1 MDGNGNERPVHRLE
15 NREDLPVKRSY
26 LHAGIA
32 IALALGLL
40 AATPAQAGQR
50 DRGALLERARKM
62 MAAARRTYLADSN
75 CPFSTAGAVMRIG
88 NDPAKLAAF
97 VRQRIAY
104 EPYRGSVRGVR
115 GTLAARAGNDWDRAL
130 LLRALLAEAGF
141 KSELVVLSR
150 DAKARLAVADSF
162 LSSQGRARTLGV
174 GTRMDMNKLPAPAP
188 LLAAHGIKLNNRR
201 LRISSAATRWQR
213 MLDEAF
219 DVGWTQAKELKP
231 LLAAKASARSFDRWK
246 EELASA
252 VGQRVLLYVPG
263 SRSYLDVSP
272 GGNAGAAAAKRGKRL
287 KNVPAGSIAG
297 VQLRVVM
304 NVSSN
309 KETKPFV
316 LLKHDAQL
324 AALLGRNLRV
334 QVIPEASSAP
344 GKSVAKWKPADWY
357 GFITGCKRFQATIES
372 GEFWKSSLVFD
383 RNGHLFTVSHD
394 GRIESAKGMGK
405 NVGGIFGGA
414 FGGGGDKEAKPETHL
429 ESLVLE
435 IDLKLPGKK
444 TVEIRRLLY
453 GPLRKGVSPIV
464 HADINCFPGPVGADT
479 ARWFALSAAS
489 RNVEAILTVNAGKD
503 PDRLMRGGRFRVV
516 QRMLQEWQLARLGLA
531 DRVLSS
537 NSGLAFRGGPAV
549 VLKTASMMPVA
560 EPKQVKRRTVIDV
573 AYDGLLLLPR
583 NKVSAQAA
591 FDANVLLGA
600 ACTVFEAQLIR
611 EKKPAGNVR
620 GAYGE
625 FQAGALSGQKPV
637 VVSAGKLDGVR
648 PTALARWGIAGNQR
662 NELLVFPGDKDARS
676 WWSVDPATGV
686 TLGRGDGGEGMSAS
700 EYLNII
706 KVNLAN
712 LKCMVG
718 VFGAYIRGVKPN
730 TASREWL
737 MCVTG
742 TDNPGNYVGAYGG
755 ISSSSMIAGSGFST
769 AGDIIGGAWDVA
781 GLAGSK

>member
-1 MDGNGNERPVHRLE
+1 MTLGRLTPQACASA
-15 NREDLPVKRSY
+15 L
-26 LHAGIA
+26 LLL
-32 IALALGLL
+32 ALALVAGSP
-40 AATPAQAGQR
+40 PASAGE
-50 DRGALLERARKM
+50 AARKAALKQARRM
-62 MAAARRTYLADSN
+62 MDAARREYLTDAR
-75 CPFSTAGAVMRIG
+75 CPFSTSGAVMRVG
-88 NDPAKLAAF
+88 NDPAALAAF
-97 VRQRIAY
+97 VREKIAY
-104 EPYRGSVRGVR
+104 EPYPGSVRGPR
-115 GTLAARAGNDWDRAL
+115 GTLAARAGSDWDRAL

-141 KSELVVLSR
+141 DSELVVLPR
-150 DAKARLAVADSF
+150 DARARLAVVSSF

-174 GTRMDMNKLPAPAP
+174 GTRIDMGKLPAPAP
-188 LLAAHGIKLNNRR
+188 LLATHGIKLNNRR
-201 LRISSAATRWQR
+201 LRISGAATRWQR
-213 MLDEAF
+213 MLDEGF
-219 DVGWTQAKELKP
+219 DAGWTQAKELKP
-231 LLAAKASARSFDRWK
+231 LLATKARARPFDRWK
-246 EELASA
+246 QELASA
-252 VGQRVLLYVPG
+252 AAQRVLLHLPG
-263 SRSYLDVSP
+263 SRRYLDVSP
-272 GGNAGAAAAKRGKRL
+272 EGNATAAAAKRGKRL
-287 KNVPAGSIAG
+287 KEVPASSIAS

-304 NVSSN
+304 NVSSK

-316 LLKHDAQL
+316 LLRHEAQL

-344 GKSVAKWKPADWY
+344 SKSMAKWTPADWY
-357 GFITGCKRFQATIES
+357 GFVTGCKRFQATIES

-394 GRIESAKGMGK
+394 GRIESAKGIGK

-414 FGGGGDKEAKPETHL
+414 FGGGGKEEEKPDTRL

-435 IDLKLPGKK
+435 IDLKLPGRK

-453 GPLRKGVSPIV
+453 GPLRKGVSPVV
-464 HADINCFPGPVGADT
+464 HTDINCFPGPVGADT

-489 RNVEAILTVNAGKD
+489 RNVQAILTISAGKN

-537 NSGLAFRGGPAV
+537 NAGLAFRGGPAV
-549 VLKTASMMPVA
+549 VMKTASMMPVA

-573 AYDGLLLLPR
+573 AYDGQQLVPR
-583 NKVSAQAA
+583 NKAAAGAA

-620 GAYGE
+620 GTYGE
-625 FQAGALSGQKPV
+625 FQAATISGGKPV
-637 VVSAGKLDGVR
+637 VTFAGTLAGAS
-648 PTALARWGIAGNQR
+648 PTALARWGIAANQR
-662 NELLVFPGDKDARS
+662 DELLVFPAAKNARS

-686 TLGRGDGGEGMSAS
+686 TIGRGDSGEGMAAA

-755 ISSSSMIAGSGFST
+755 VASSSMISGSGFST